1 MISVRHDS
9 HGETALVDTLR
20 HRISI
25 FMERVMMINLTRCQN
40 QSQICS
46 KQWYELDDQE
56 QEALISLRDVR
67 NFNMRQNRDDSTQKA
82 EAVQVAQKNLSMS

>member
-1 MISVRHDS
+1 MFSVRQETQR
-9 HGETALVDTLR
+9 ETALVDTLR

-25 FMERVMMINLTRCQN
+25 FMERVMMNNLTRFQN